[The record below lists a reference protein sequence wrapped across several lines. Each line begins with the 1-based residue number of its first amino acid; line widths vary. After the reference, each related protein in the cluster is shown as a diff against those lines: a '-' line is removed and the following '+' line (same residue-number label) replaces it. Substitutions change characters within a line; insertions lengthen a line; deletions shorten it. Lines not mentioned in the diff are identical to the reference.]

1 MFELVPL
8 HFAIGKGW
16 FSDQQGFSLEL
27 DFLSIN
33 LFFSR
38 NKRDFQGSLIA
49 IYFDIW
55 REDGKLE
62 KEFSWDLLYLR
73 HFLKKKAPPA
83 SKVL

>member
-16 FSDQQGFSLEL
+16 FSDQQGFALEL

-33 LFFSR
+33 FFFSR
-38 NKRDFQGSLIA
+38 NKKDFQGSLIA

-55 REDGKLE
+55 REDGKWE
-62 KEFSWDLLYLR
+62 KEFSWDLFYLR
-73 HFLKKKAPPA
+73 HFLKKKALPA

>member
-1 MFELVPL
+1 MFELVIL
-8 HFAIGKGW
+8 RFAIGKGW

-27 DFLSIN
+27 DCLSIN

-38 NKRDFQGSLIA
+38 TKRDFQGSLIA

-73 HFLKKKAPPA
+73 HFLKKKALPA